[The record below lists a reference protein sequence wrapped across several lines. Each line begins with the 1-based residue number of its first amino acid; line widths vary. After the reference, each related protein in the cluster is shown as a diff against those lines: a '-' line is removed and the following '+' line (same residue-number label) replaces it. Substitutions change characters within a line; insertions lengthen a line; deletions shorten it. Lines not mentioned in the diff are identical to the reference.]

1 MTNTHTGYIIIPYKG
16 ILKEVIIIEE
26 NKNCACCEKKTL
38 RDGKHKKAL
47 LNRLKRIEGQVRGI
61 ESMIEQ
67 DAYCNDI
74 LIQSAA
80 VNAAMNS
87 FNKELLASH
96 IRSCVVNNI
105 RNGNDEIIDEL
116 VTTLQRLMK

>member
-1 MTNTHTGYIIIPYKG
+1 M
-16 ILKEVIIIEE
+16 IIIEE
-26 NKNCACCEKKTL
+26 NKSCHCCEKKTL
-38 RDGKHKKAL
+38 REQKHKKAL

-61 ESMIEQ
+61 EAMIEN

-96 IRSCVVNNI
+96 IRGCVANDI
-105 RNGNDEIIDEL
+105 RLGNDEVIDEL
-116 VTTLQRLMK
+116 VATLQRLMK